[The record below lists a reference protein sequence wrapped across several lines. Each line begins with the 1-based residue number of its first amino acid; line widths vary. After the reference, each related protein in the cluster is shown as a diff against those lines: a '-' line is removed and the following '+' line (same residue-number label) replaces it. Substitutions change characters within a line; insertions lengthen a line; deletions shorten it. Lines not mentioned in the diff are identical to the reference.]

1 MQLITADENNKEI
14 NTYLM
19 LNCASSGERDS
30 LKPETANFDDAYTAY
45 DGVPTSPPIELTVII
60 WPLFRFFIDG
70 NTARIP

>member
-1 MQLITADENNKEI
+1 
-14 NTYLM
+14 M

-30 LKPETANFDDAYTAY
+30 LKPETANFDDEYTALI
-45 DGVPTSPPIELTVII
+45 GTPRSPPIELTVII